1 MCLQSRPAIE
11 QAKTQAYDTAGTST
25 TFQVG
30 IKDDRSPASNGILL
44 QFQAPAISFGRP
56 GRSTS
61 RIHRTGS
68 IPPFNHGTKQLE
80 KERIMIF
87 VVSIVIAIGALIV
100 WRGAS
105 SKLRQNNVAYRS
117 VARVSS
123 LAAVFFGVL
132 ALLQCF
138 TQVPAG
144 HVGVVDFFGVVSD
157 QTLRAGINPVNPLA
171 TVIKYSIQTQEHK
184 EAMQVLSREGLTIG
198 LEVSALYRL
207 NPDSA
212 ARVYKTVAGGDYE
225 NIILI
230 PQFRSISRA
239 VTASFQASALYST
252 ERERLGASIQEELGK
267 TVSPRGVT
275 IESTPIRNVAL
286 PSQLTEAIEQKQ
298 RADQESQ
305 RMEFILTKEKQEA
318 DRKRIEA
325 KGIADF
331 QTIVAAGISEQLLRW
346 KGIEATEKLANSQNT
361 KVIIVGSGKDGLP
374 IILDTK

>member
-1 MCLQSRPAIE
+1 
-11 QAKTQAYDTAGTST
+11 
-25 TFQVG
+25 
-30 IKDDRSPASNGILL
+30 
-44 QFQAPAISFGRP
+44 
-56 GRSTS
+56 
-61 RIHRTGS
+61 
-68 IPPFNHGTKQLE
+68 
-80 KERIMIF
+80 MIF
-87 VVSIVIAIGALIV
+87 IVSLVITVVAVVV
-100 WRGAS
+100 WRIARS
-105 SKLRQNNVAYRS
+105 RVRQNIVAFRS
-117 VARVSS
+117 VVNVSA
-123 LAAVFFGVL
+123 LAAVVFGVL

-138 TQVPAG
+138 TQIPAG
-144 HVGVVDFFGVVSD
+144 YVGVVDFFGVVSD

-171 TVIKYSIQTQEHK
+171 SVIKSTIQTQEHK
-184 EAMQVLSREGLTIG
+184 ETMQVLSREGLTIG

-225 NIILI
+225 TIILI
-230 PQFRSISRA
+230 PQFRSICRA

-252 ERERLGASIQEELGK
+252 ERERLGATIQEELAR
-267 TVSPRGVT
+267 TVAPRGVT
-275 IESTPIRNVAL
+275 IENTPIRNVAL

-331 QTIVAAGISEQLLRW
+331 QAIVAAGISDQLLRW
-346 KGIEATEKLANSQNT
+346 KGIEATEKLASSPNT
-361 KVIIVGSGKDGLP
+361 KVIIVGAGKDGLP

>member
-1 MCLQSRPAIE
+1 
-11 QAKTQAYDTAGTST
+11 
-25 TFQVG
+25 
-30 IKDDRSPASNGILL
+30 
-44 QFQAPAISFGRP
+44 
-56 GRSTS
+56 
-61 RIHRTGS
+61 
-68 IPPFNHGTKQLE
+68 
-80 KERIMIF
+80 MIF
-87 VVSIVIAIGALIV
+87 ILSLVVAVIALLV
-100 WRGAS
+100 WRTAR
-105 SKLRQNNVAYRS
+105 SKVRQNNLGFRSLGNLSAVVA
-117 VARVSS
+117 V
-123 LAAVFFGVL
+123 VFGL
-132 ALLQCF
+132 IALLQCF
-138 TQVPAG
+138 TQIPAG

-157 QTLRAGINPVNPLA
+157 QTLRAGINAVNPLS
-171 TVIKYSIQTQEHK
+171 TVVKYSIQTQEHK
-184 EAMQVLSREGLTIG
+184 ETMQVLSREGLTIG
-198 LEVSALYRL
+198 LEVSVLYRL

-225 NIILI
+225 TIILI
-230 PQFRSISRA
+230 PQFRSICRA

-252 ERERLGASIQEELGK
+252 ERERLGASIQEELAK
-267 TVSPRGVT
+267 AVAPRGVT
-275 IESTPIRNVAL
+275 IEISPIRNVAL

-331 QTIVAAGISEQLLRW
+331 QAIVAAGISDQLLRW

>member
-1 MCLQSRPAIE
+1 
-11 QAKTQAYDTAGTST
+11 
-25 TFQVG
+25 
-30 IKDDRSPASNGILL
+30 
-44 QFQAPAISFGRP
+44 
-56 GRSTS
+56 
-61 RIHRTGS
+61 
-68 IPPFNHGTKQLE
+68 
-80 KERIMIF
+80 MIF
-87 VVSIVIAIGALIV
+87 ILTTIVAIASFII

-105 SKLRQNNVAYRS
+105 KQAAQNNVAYRP
-117 VARVSS
+117 VAAGSA
-123 LAAVFFGVL
+123 LAAGVAAIL

-138 TQVPAG
+138 TQIPAG

-157 QTLRAGINPVNPLA
+157 NTLRAGINVVNPMA
-171 TVIKYSIQTQEHK
+171 NVIKYSIQTQEHK
-184 EAMQVLSREGLTIG
+184 ETMQVLSREGLTIG

-225 NIILI
+225 TIILI
-230 PQFRSISRA
+230 PQFRSICRA

-252 ERERLGASIQEELGK
+252 ERERLGATIQEELAK
-267 TVSPRGVT
+267 TVAPRGVT
-275 IESTPIRNVAL
+275 IENTPIRNVAL
-286 PSQLTEAIEQKQ
+286 PTQLTEAIEQKQ

-331 QTIVAAGISEQLLRW
+331 QTIVAAGISDQLLRW
-346 KGIEATEKLANSQNT
+346 KGIEATEKLASSTNT
-361 KVIIVGSGKDGLP
+361 KVIIVGAGKDGLP